1 MADAGQII
9 GYNKLS
15 EAGFT
20 PNLGGV
26 SWEETRGLP
35 SSDRINY
42 NSSTGKYQFKG
53 TPSSTG
59 AYKVTPEMSPE
70 SFKRG
75 MSLAMFYGNEASLI
89 ATAIGG
95 KAKGG
100 PTAADIKGFG
110 DYDSKAIF
118 EMMTS
123 PAYSLA
129 DGWSALKDGWAS
141 DGMSGMFGALF
152 SPEASGVVGLGTKM
166 ISGLFTGYTA
176 KRDKEKARKDAQVI
190 GGKAPM
196 GFNLFTDKGPEAYL
210 SGEAQKEQGVGNYYN
225 PKTLPYQM
233 QQASSPGQGI
243 LSQQNQ
249 GMVQPGGQGLLGNA
263 NQKRFS

>member
-1 MADAGQII
+1 MSGQII
-9 GYNKLS
+9 GYNKLA

-35 SSDRINY
+35 GSDRINY

-75 MSLAMFYGNEASLI
+75 MSLAMFYNHPDRLL
-89 ATAIGG
+89 ATVLSGE
-95 KAKGG
+95 
-100 PTAADIKGFG
+100 TTSADIRSSAG
-110 DYDSKAIF
+110 YDPKAIIN
-118 EMMTS
+118 MMTS
-123 PAYSLA
+123 PSYSLA
-129 DGWSALKDGWAS
+129 DGWSAIKDGWAS
-141 DGMSGMFGALF
+141 DGMSGVFGALL

-263 NQKRFS
+263 TQKRFS

>member
-9 GYNKLS
+9 GYNKLA

-35 SSDRINY
+35 GSDRISY
-42 NSSTGKYQFKG
+42 DTGSGQYSFKG
-53 TPSSTG
+53 KPSSTG
-59 AYKVTPEMSPE
+59 AYKSISGITPEA
-70 SFKRG
+70 FKRG
-75 MSLAMFYGNEASLI
+75 MSLAMFYGNEASLL

-95 KAKGG
+95 KAQGG
-100 PTAADIKGFG
+100 PTAADIRGFG
-110 DYDSKAIF
+110 DYDSKEIF

-123 PAYSLA
+123 PSYSPA
-129 DGWSALKDGWAS
+129 DGWAAMKDGWAS

-152 SPEASGVVGLGTKM
+152 SAEGSGLLGLGTKM
-166 ISGLFTGYTA
+166 ISGLFSGYTA
-176 KRDKEKARKDAQVI
+176 KRDKEKARAIKKKVE
-190 GGKAPM
+190 GRAPM
-196 GFNLFTDKGPEAYL
+196 GFNVFEDKGPEAYL

-233 QQASSPGQGI
+233 KQASSPGQGM

-249 GMVQPGGQGLLGNA
+249 SMVQPGSQGLLGNA
-263 NQKRFS
+263 NQKRFT